1 MADVTILVALES
13 RFVRGGDGRVYS
25 TTGVDGYGFWRRYL
39 DVFDA
44 VVVAARVARAAETRG
59 LSLVEGPGLRVA
71 ALPDYH
77 GPWGYARVRRRLIG
91 AMAEAVAQA
100 DALCLRV
107 PGPIGTCAWRLRA
120 GRPYAVEVIGD
131 PLEVLSARAVRTVAR
146 PLLRSLL
153 ARDLRAMCRG
163 AEVASY
169 VTEAVLQ
176 RSYPPGGWSTSY
188 SSIDLGD
195 EALVSEEQVRSRAG
209 ARPPDADGCWRLVF
223 VGSLARLYK
232 GPDVL
237 IDAVALCRARGMRLD
252 LTVIGDGRCRLA
264 LEARA
269 RSRGVGQAVRFVGQ
283 LPAGAA
289 VREALDAAHLFVLP
303 SRGEGL
309 PRAMIEAM
317 ARGIPCLGTAV
328 SGIPELLP
336 EDRLVP
342 PDDAESLARALGRLC
357 SRETDLV
364 ALGLRDLAVARRYAR
379 AELQP
384 RRLELLS
391 RLRAASA
398 AGRCATPEQGAA

>member
-1 MADVTILVALES
+1 
-13 RFVRGGDGRVYS
+13 
-25 TTGVDGYGFWRRYL
+25 
-39 DVFDA
+39 
-44 VVVAARVARAAETRG
+44 
-59 LSLVEGPGLRVA
+59 
-71 ALPDYH
+71 
-77 GPWGYARVRRRLIG
+77 
-91 AMAEAVAQA
+91 MAEAVAQV

-120 GRPYAVEVIGD
+120 GRPFAVEVVGD

-163 AEVASY
+163 AEAASY

-176 RSYPPGGWSTSY
+176 QSYPPGGWSTSY

-195 EALVSEEQVRSRAG
+195 DALASEEQVRSRVG
-209 ARPPDADGCWRLVF
+209 GRPPDADGCWRLVF

-237 IDAVALCRARGMRLD
+237 IDAVALCRARGMRLA
-252 LTVIGDGRCRLA
+252 LSVIGDGGCRVA

-269 RSRGVGQAVRFVGQ
+269 RSRGVAGAVRFAGQ

-336 EDRLVP
+336 ADRLVP
-342 PDDAESLARALGRLC
+342 PDDAGALARALGHLC
-357 SRETDLV
+357 SPGTDLV
-364 ALGLRDLAVARRYAR
+364 ALGLRDLAVARRYGR

-384 RRLELLS
+384 RRQALLS
-391 RLRAASA
+391 RLRAASE
-398 AGRCATPEQGAA
+398 AGRYATPAQGAA